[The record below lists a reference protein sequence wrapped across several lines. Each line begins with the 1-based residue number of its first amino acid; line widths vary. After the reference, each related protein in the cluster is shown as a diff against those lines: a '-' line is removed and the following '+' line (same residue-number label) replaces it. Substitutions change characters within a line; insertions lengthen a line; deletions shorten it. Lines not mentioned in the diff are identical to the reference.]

1 MRLIR
6 AARAA
11 QWPTSFAA
19 VTLAAA
25 LAAVGCATQSEQMRA
40 GADLGAHEGLHSL
53 AEQRRAQSVDR
64 ATQDAAVVLR
74 SERPFL
80 GTHSTARDVRAELP
94 EVFRRDVTLRFAGR
108 TNIATVA
115 ERVTE
120 VTGLLVRVTPD
131 VYQTSGNAQ
140 HDRSSRERRAGAGRG
155 VE

>member
-1 MRLIR
+1 MRLIQ
-6 AARAA
+6 AAPALRRR
-11 QWPTSFAA
+11 TNF
-19 VTLAAA
+19 VAAA
-25 LAAVGCATQSEQMRA
+25 LVAALATVGCASQTEHMRA
-40 GADLGAHEGLHSL
+40 RADLDADQGLRSL
-53 AEQRRAQSVDR
+53 AEQRHAQSVDR

-131 VYQTSGNAQ
+131 VG
-140 HDRSSRERRAGAGRG
+140 E
-155 VE
+155 